1 MSAYSF
7 LPPRPRANAST
18 PFVTWGDA
26 FSEDEL
32 EKLAAICDLLPL
44 EAAKIG
50 SGADAEIV
58 PCIRS
63 TRVSWLKNNE
73 DTAWVYDRLA
83 WVARSINSDFYRFNL
98 FGFLEDMQFTV
109 YTEEE
114 GGHYSWHL
122 DTGGNHDL
130 YRKLSLVLQLSD
142 PDDYEGGDL
151 QVFTSSEPT
160 SIDKK
165 KGLIAAFPSYTL
177 HKVTPVTKGIRKT
190 LVIWVAGPEFV

>member
-1 MSAYSF
+1 MSTYSF
-7 LPPRPRANAST
+7 LPPRPRANASV
-18 PFVTWGDA
+18 PFVTWHDA
-26 FSEDEL
+26 FSQDEL
-32 EKLAAICDLLPL
+32 QKLNEVCDALSL
-44 EAAKIG
+44 EPAKIG
-50 SGADAEIV
+50 SGNDGEVV

-63 TRVSWLKNNE
+63 TEVGWLKNNE
-73 DTAWVYDRLA
+73 NTVWIYDRLA
-83 WVARSINSDFYRFNL
+83 WVARSINSDFYRFDL

-109 YTEEE
+109 YTDTAD
-114 GGHYSWHL
+114 GHYSWHL
-122 DTGGNHDL
+122 DAGGNHDL

-160 SIDKK
+160 SVDKK

-177 HKVTPVTKGIRKT
+177 HRVTPVTKGIRKT